1 MRQCLILF
9 DHVRQGSTCQTMC
22 DQQKS
27 IKSLKEAIGAGF
39 WALFDVFD
47 QFDRFWVYRKKKMHK
62 NEKSDHFIPESIT

>member
-1 MRQCLILF
+1 MF
-9 DHVRQGSTCQTMC
+9 

-27 IKSLKEAIGAGF
+27 IKSLKEAIGDGF

-47 QFDRFWVYRKKKMHK
+47 QFDRFWVYGKKKMHK

>member
-1 MRQCLILF
+1 
-9 DHVRQGSTCQTMC
+9 MC

-47 QFDRFWVYRKKKMHK
+47 QFDRFWVYRKKK
-62 NEKSDHFIPESIT
+62 NQESRIKYQD